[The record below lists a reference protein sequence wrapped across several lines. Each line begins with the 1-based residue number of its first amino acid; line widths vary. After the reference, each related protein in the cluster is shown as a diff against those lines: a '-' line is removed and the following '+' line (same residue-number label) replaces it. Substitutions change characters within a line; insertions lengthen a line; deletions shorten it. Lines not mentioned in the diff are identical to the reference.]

1 MYDDQFERYL
11 WAAVSGFGFSG
22 LIHAGKQYHFFV
34 STQTELMYT
43 GLIPHDPLYANL
55 PGGESAFHLKVCI
68 ICFFMSQV
76 LALGAEALVATL
88 AKGIMGFQFWRHGF
102 GLRLRLLIT
111 ALWVVVWF
119 VLATYPLGNVLRQLG
134 LFRFSPVPFSI
145 VSWQSGN
152 WSGVVDHLRDS
163 VVQPELY

>member
-1 MYDDQFERYL
+1 
-11 WAAVSGFGFSG
+11 
-22 LIHAGKQYHFFV
+22 
-34 STQTELMYT
+34 MYT

-88 AKGIMGFQFWRHGF
+88 AKGIMGSQFWRHGF

-134 LFRFSPVPFSI
+134 LLRFSPVPFSI